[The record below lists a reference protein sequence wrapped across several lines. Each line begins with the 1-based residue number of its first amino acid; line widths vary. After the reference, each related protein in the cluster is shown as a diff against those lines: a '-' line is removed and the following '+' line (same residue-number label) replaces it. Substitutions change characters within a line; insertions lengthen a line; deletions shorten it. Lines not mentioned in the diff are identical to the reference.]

1 MHRNRLALGIALCLV
16 AAGCSTTQTP
26 HSSQAVDKD
35 AAASTQNAVA
45 ATDQRQNH
53 GNAEID
59 IAQTAASTRAQ
70 AAEPGRRDEVAK
82 DAHKTELK
90 SAGVVAGNAAAA
102 QPMREMT
109 MSVDAPAETPAPV
122 VAEEYAP
129 AASPAPPPPMMK
141 QAIGGSGVVL
151 DSVTVTG
158 SRVRATMAAPAWN
171 PAQAVSAGEKYAAHD
186 DNPVQRTA
194 ENPVS
199 TFSIDVDTGS
209 YSNVRRML
217 AAGQRPPADAVRAE
231 EMINYFDYA
240 YPAPTSRAVPFRV
253 TTEMAPAPWNTKHT
267 LLQIGIKGYEV
278 ARTDIPPA
286 NLVFLI
292 DTSGSMDEPNKL
304 PLLKQAFA
312 QLVPQLRAQD
322 RVSIVVY
329 AGSAGLVLA
338 PTPGNHHAEILAS
351 LNQLAAGGSTNGGA
365 GIGLAYATARSSF
378 IKGGANRIVLATDG
392 DFNVGVSDTGSL
404 KEMVSKQRDSGI
416 ALTTLGFGVDNYND
430 TMAEQLADIGDGNHA
445 YIDSLNEAKKVFVEE
460 MGATLLTIA
469 KDVKIQMEFNPAV
482 VSEYRLI
489 GYEDRA
495 LRRED
500 FNNDKIDAGEIGAGH
515 NVTALYELTLA
526 GSGGEANDPLRYG
539 KPGLRSGSMVSGS
552 KGEVGLLRLR
562 YKQPD
567 AKTSKLI
574 ETPLQLGQVSA
585 NASPRLRF
593 AASVAAFAD
602 ALRGGKHL
610 NGYGWEAIGKL
621 ARGTGGVDRWG
632 YRAEFEQLVERASAM
647 DRGTTPV
654 ATAR

>member
-1 MHRNRLALGIALCLV
+1 MHRTRLAIGIALCL
-16 AAGCSTTQTP
+16 AAAACSTTQTP
-26 HSSQAVDKD
+26 QSSQVVDATSTPTD
-35 AAASTQNAVA
+35 QHPQAAHDTQAVA
-45 ATDQRQNH
+45 TRQAQPP
-53 GNAEID
+53 AEL
-59 IAQTAASTRAQ
+59 
-70 AAEPGRRDEVAK
+70 RRDEQAQASSNEEDK
-82 DAHKTELK
+82 ATRSMPDI
-90 SAGVVAGNAAAA
+90 AAV
-102 QPMREMT
+102 
-109 MSVDAPAETPAPV
+109 SDGPAPM
-122 VAEEYAP
+122 
-129 AASPAPPPPMMK
+129 SAPPPPPMI
-141 QAIGGSGVVL
+141 AGSAAPKM
-151 DSVTVTG
+151 SQMQP
-158 SRVRATMAAPAWN
+158 SPASAAPAGYAGGPGRIAIAGARLKSAMSMAVAAAPTWN
-171 PAQAVSAGEKYAAHD
+171 PAQAVSAGEKYATHA

-217 AAGQRPPADAVRAE
+217 AAGQRPPADAVRVE

-240 YPAPTSRAVPFRV
+240 YPAPTSRTVPFRV

-278 ARTDIPPA
+278 AHAGMPPA

-312 QLVPQLRAQD
+312 QLVPHLRTQD

-329 AGSAGLVLA
+329 AGSAGLVLP
-338 PTPGNHHAEILAS
+338 PTPGDRHDEIIAALGH
-351 LNQLAAGGSTNGGA
+351 LEAGGSTNGGA

-378 IKGGANRIVLATDG
+378 IKGGANRIILATDG
-392 DFNVGVSDTGSL
+392 DFNVGVSDVGSL
-404 KEMVSKQRDSGI
+404 KEMVAKQRDSGI

-445 YIDSLNEAKKVFVEE
+445 YIDTLNEARKVFVDE

-469 KDVKIQMEFNPAV
+469 KDVKIQVEFNPSAV
-482 VSEYRLI
+482 TEYRLI

-500 FNNDKIDAGEIGAGH
+500 FNNDSVDAGEIGAGH
-515 NVTALYELTLA
+515 NVTALYELTLK

-539 KPGLRSGSMVSGS
+539 KPVVASGTS
-552 KGEVGLLRLR
+552 GEVGLLRLR

-574 ETPLQLGQVSA
+574 ETPLLRGQISA
-585 NASPRLRF
+585 VASPRLRF
-593 AASVAAFAD
+593 AAAVAAFAD
-602 ALRGGKHL
+602 NLRGGQHL
-610 NGYGWEAIGKL
+610 NGYGWDAIGKL

-632 YRAEFEQLVERASAM
+632 YRAEFEQLVERAHAL
-647 DRGTTPV
+647 DGGNAPV
-654 ATAR
+654 AVAR